1 MIVITIP
8 LLVRVSQFNL
18 MYNTNLLFLIDI
30 CERGQVHLAGSGYS
44 TIGRIEVCMDGT
56 WGTVCSDSFDQNDA
70 NVICAHLGY
79 SQYG

>member
-30 CERGQVHLAGSGYS
+30 CEHGQVRLAGSGYS
-44 TIGRIEVCMDGT
+44 TIGRIEVCMAGT
-56 WGTVCSDSFDQNDA
+56 WGTVCSDNFDQNDA
-70 NVICAHLGY
+70 NVICTHLGY